1 MLSIKRKLTLSTT
14 SGSLLPFVCFTAF
27 YLEKVFTQNYVCGSP
42 QYFKHSWTITKYFL
56 SFIVHYKRATLASR
70 IDLLETLH

>member
-27 YLEKVFTQNYVCGSP
+27 YLEKVFTQNYVYGSP

-56 SFIVHYKRATLASR
+56 PSLCIIIGQLSLA
-70 IDLLETLH
+70 E